1 MNDHERLTPH
11 TYEDYEII
19 DDITTG
25 AFGRVYVVRLKALSN
40 KLWIMK
46 RLRYLKDK
54 DKQIADQEVEM
65 LKLAGSKYTVKYVE
79 SFKFDV
85 DLCIV
90 MEYCEGG
97 NLRELIKKMETQSV
111 KQRKEQCYNIF
122 YQVLMVLKHLHS
134 LRIVHR
140 DLKPENIFLDQDGNA
155 KTGDFGLA
163 LMIQSRS
170 EVNAA
175 GTQNYQPPEAIDFN
189 QMTEASD
196 IWALGV
202 IVVEMI
208 TGVHPFQGRT
218 QDETVQNIKYGR
230 FNALPDY
237 VKGELKEILI
247 SMISSDPVKRP
258 SAEELL
264 DSDLMQLL
272 AKIEKKEEKE
282 HEVEKEKIKSEE
294 ELKKLNELIKQIR
307 LPDEFLKKLR
317 EDLMKPLE
325 GTEIQ
330 KKEALQ
336 QLENNCKFLSLA
348 LNDRKDDDGRKR
360 VIKSGV
366 IEGFINVFENYELNS
381 ITRTFSNTFFD
392 LTFNSTDEVKLLI
405 YNKKPYP
412 GLIRLLEHK
421 KNKVIE
427 DAIKSIFHIL
437 HSGAITTSESD
448 PHPHYETIQ
457 ENDGIKKIFALFQK
471 NGSKYS
477 RDRSALCIGYIFKAR
492 EIADPIMRQEIIN
505 HLKILLNDSYA
516 WVKERT
522 KIALKYLAQNNT
534 NHSEILNEQE
544 LKRIEQDLKQPI
556 EGTQE
561 QQKNSTQ
568 RQETDLL
575 LLSSVLEDRED
586 DELRKRIISS
596 GIIESLLIIFTTRDL
611 NSITQTY
618 SCAFIYLTHP
628 SSVEIKLL
636 LLQKKP
642 YPGLFRLIEHTN
654 LNVASDAII
663 SIFNIQ
669 LSGSNTTPESDPHPH
684 YESLQESDG
693 IMKIFALFQKN
704 KSKYSRNRSALC
716 IGFLFRAREITDPIM
731 RQEIINHLNSLLSVS
746 DAWVKENAKVALK
759 YLAQNEANRS
769 EILNETVLKKIE
781 QDLKQPIEG
790 TQEQR
795 KSIHQRQET
804 ALLLLS
810 SVLEGRND
818 NDLRKRIISS
828 GIVESLLLIFITRD
842 INSIT
847 RTYLLAFFDL
857 TTPSSDEIRLLIYN
871 KKPFP
876 GLIRLLEHTDYLI
889 ASDAIISILFIL
901 NSGSNTIKESDPH
914 PHYETIQENDGIKK
928 IFALFQ
934 KNGSKYSRD
943 RSALCI

>member
-1 MNDHERLTPH
+1 MATPLQTLFGEWPEESLQIVDGNHSIKAKLFQSFFIMMNDHERLTPH

-19 DDITTG
+19 DDLTTG

-54 DKQIADQEVEM
+54 DKRIADQEVEM

-79 SFKFDV
+79 SFTFDV

-97 NLRELIKKMETQSV
+97 HLRELIKKMETQSV

-202 IVVEMI
+202 IVVEI
-208 TGVHPFQGRT
+208 FTGVHPFQGPT
-218 QDETVQNIKYGR
+218 QDETVANINNGR
-230 FNALPDY
+230 FKAVPDY
-237 VKGELKEILI
+237 VKGELKEMLI
-247 SMISSDPVKRP
+247 SMINVDPVKRP

-272 AKIEKKEEKE
+272 AKIENEKDQNQIAIEEKL
-282 HEVEKEKIKSEE
+282 KSEE

-336 QLENNCKFLSLA
+336 LLENNCKFLSLA

-412 GLIRLLEHK
+412 GLIRLLKHSDILIVK
-421 KNKVIE
+421 RAT
-427 DAIKSIFHIL
+427 DSIVNIL
-437 HSGAITTSESD
+437 NSVPDTTPHSE
-448 PHPHYETIQ
+448 PHPHFEAIQ
-457 ENDGIKKIFALFQK
+457 ECDGVNKIFELFHRADASKDNKDTAMICLGHIFRAL
-471 NGSKYS
+471 
-477 RDRSALCIGYIFKAR
+477 
-492 EIADPIMRQEIIN
+492 EITDENMRHEIIS
-505 HLKILLNDSYA
+505 HLKTLINDPDI
-516 WVKERT
+516 WT
-522 KIALKYLAQNNT
+522 KNNAKLRLKGLSINASNL
-534 NHSEILNEQE
+534 SEILNEQE
-544 LKRIEQDLKQPI
+544 LKRVEQDLKQPI

-561 QQKNSTQ
+561 QQKDVTQ
-568 RQETDLL
+568 RQETDVL
-575 LLSSVLEDRED
+575 LLSSVIEGRNDN
-586 DELRKRIISS
+586 ELRKRIISS
-596 GIIESLLIIFTTRDL
+596 GIVESLLTIFTTRDL
-611 NSITQTY
+611 NSITETY
-618 SCAFIYLTHP
+618 SSAFFQLTHP
-628 SSVEIKLL
+628 SNVEIKLL

-642 YPGLFRLIEHTN
+642 YPGLIRLLEHTDN
-654 LNVASDAII
+654 HIPGYAIA

-669 LSGSNTTPESDPHPH
+669 LSGSNTTS
-684 YESLQESDG
+684 Q
-693 IMKIFALFQKN
+693 
-704 KSKYSRNRSALC
+704 
-716 IGFLFRAREITDPIM
+716 
-731 RQEIINHLNSLLSVS
+731 
-746 DAWVKENAKVALK
+746 
-759 YLAQNEANRS
+759 
-769 EILNETVLKKIE
+769 
-781 QDLKQPIEG
+781 
-790 TQEQR
+790 
-795 KSIHQRQET
+795 
-804 ALLLLS
+804 
-810 SVLEGRND
+810 
-818 NDLRKRIISS
+818 
-828 GIVESLLLIFITRD
+828 
-842 INSIT
+842 
-847 RTYLLAFFDL
+847 
-857 TTPSSDEIRLLIYN
+857 
-871 KKPFP
+871 
-876 GLIRLLEHTDYLI
+876 
-889 ASDAIISILFIL
+889 
-901 NSGSNTIKESDPH
+901 SDPH
-914 PHYETIQENDGIKK
+914 PHYETIQESDGIKK
-928 IFALFQ
+928 MFALFQ
-934 KNGSKYSRD
+934 KNGCKYSRD
-943 RSALCI
+943 RSALCIGFIFRAREISDPIMRQEIINNLKSLLNDSDAWVKGRAKNALKYLSLNAVNKTYIEAGGFTIPK